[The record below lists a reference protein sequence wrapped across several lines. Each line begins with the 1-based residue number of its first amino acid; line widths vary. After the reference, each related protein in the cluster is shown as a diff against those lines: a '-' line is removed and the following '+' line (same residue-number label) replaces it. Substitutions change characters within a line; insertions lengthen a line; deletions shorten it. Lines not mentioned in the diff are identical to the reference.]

1 MASTEIF
8 KVQVKVGEQSLGTGY
23 KPIDKL
29 VVFLIVN
36 APVVLSKI
44 EVVVE
49 KFLSVGSCVQNH
61 RQHAT
66 WVDACSG
73 GINHEL
79 TNGNLNA
86 IGAPITNT

>member
-49 KFLSVGSCVQNH
+49 KFLSVGSCV
-61 RQHAT
+61 
-66 WVDACSG
+66 
-73 GINHEL
+73 
-79 TNGNLNA
+79 LN
-86 IGAPITNT
+86 